1 MACLALTS
9 PRPWVGVTKLLLAT
23 STDTILGA
31 DMLDHLPN
39 TLSAELDRLGVKT
52 TGNNNTAV
60 GHEAEKI
67 KRDYT
72 FKKPNLD
79 EHGEPDF

>member
-1 MACLALTS
+1 MKMSDA
-9 PRPWVGVTKLLLAT
+9 VTH
-23 STDTILGA
+23 
-31 DMLDHLPN
+31 MLDHLPD
-39 TLSAELDRLGVKT
+39 TLSAELNLLGVRT

-60 GHEAEKI
+60 GNEKQ
-67 KRDYT
+67 KVERDYT

>member
-1 MACLALTS
+1 
-9 PRPWVGVTKLLLAT
+9 
-23 STDTILGA
+23 
-31 DMLDHLPN
+31 MLDHLPD
-39 TLSAELDRLGVKT
+39 TLSAELNLLGVRT

-60 GHEAEKI
+60 GNEKQEVE
-67 KRDYT
+67 RDYT

>member
-1 MACLALTS
+1 M
-9 PRPWVGVTKLLLAT
+9 
-23 STDTILGA
+23 D

-39 TLSAELDRLGVKT
+39 TLEAELNLLGVRT
-52 TGNNNTAV
+52 NAYITTAV
-60 GHEAEKI
+60 DTQKTKTEVE
-67 KRDYT
+67 RDYT

>member
-31 DMLDHLPN
+31 DMLDHLPD
-39 TLSAELDRLGVKT
+39 TLSAELDRLGVYT
-52 TGNNNTAV
+52 TSDNIKELGSSAPRQKNTRSRNQTLMNM
-60 GHEAEKI
+60 ENQ
-67 KRDYT
+67 T
-72 FKKPNLD
+72 FD
-79 EHGEPDF
+79 

>member
-9 PRPWVGVTKLLLAT
+9 PRPWVGVTKLSLAT

-31 DMLDHLPN
+31 DMLDHLPD
-39 TLSAELDRLGVKT
+39 TLSAELDLLGVKT
-52 TGNNNTAV
+52 IRDN
-60 GHEAEKI
+60 I
-67 KRDYT
+67 KELGSSAPRPKEYT

>member
-1 MACLALTS
+1 
-9 PRPWVGVTKLLLAT
+9 
-23 STDTILGA
+23 
-31 DMLDHLPN
+31 MLDHLPN
-39 TLSAELDRLGVKT
+39 TLEAELNLLGVNT

>member
-31 DMLDHLPN
+31 DMLDHLPD
-39 TLSAELDRLGVKT
+39 TLSAELNRLGVYT
-52 TGNNNTAV
+52 TSDNTKEFGDFAPRPK
-60 GHEAEKI
+60 E
-67 KRDYT
+67 YT

>member
-1 MACLALTS
+1 MVCLALTS
-9 PRPWVGVTKLLLAT
+9 LRLWVGVIKLSLAT

-31 DMLDHLPN
+31 DMLDHLPD
-39 TLSAELDRLGVKT
+39 TLSAELDRLGVYT
-52 TGNNNTAV
+52 TSDN
-60 GHEAEKI
+60 I
-67 KRDYT
+67 KELGSSAPRPQEYT